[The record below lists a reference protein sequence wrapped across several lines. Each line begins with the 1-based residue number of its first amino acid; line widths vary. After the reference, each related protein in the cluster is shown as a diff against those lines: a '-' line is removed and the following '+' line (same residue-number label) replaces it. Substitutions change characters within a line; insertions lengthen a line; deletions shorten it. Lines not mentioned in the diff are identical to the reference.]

1 VGDIQTLYF
10 YVVRLSNRL
19 RQHSTCDVLGSNRV
33 HSVRRRGNSADAAV
47 PRQHRR
53 RFRQVFSILLHAGAC
68 DRFIVRQYSIQY
80 NIQLNVLVPSLQKHG
95 RLCITM
101 SVNMCDNS
109 YEKKAQL
116 NKASTEVSQKSS
128 K

>member
-1 VGDIQTLYF
+1 VRRVGDSQTLYF

-19 RQHSTCDVLGSNRV
+19 RQHSACDVLGSNRV

-53 RFRQVFSILLHAGAC
+53 RFRQVFSILLHAGFSARGAC

-80 NIQLNVLVPSLQKHG
+80 NYTVKCSSAQSTKTWPTVHYNVGEYV
-95 RLCITM
+95 R
-101 SVNMCDNS
+101 
-109 YEKKAQL
+109 
-116 NKASTEVSQKSS
+116 
-128 K
+128 